1 MEEVLEGIADN
12 VATLVLAMSQTDKAF
27 GNIVPGAELIRSAV
41 MGMCEAAKVTAR
53 SQAIQVDAKQVLE
66 TTAVQLAE
74 VANRL
79 VEQATRGRDNPTVR
93 MDAQKEAIKAAK
105 DVLQKVVLLVM
116 LEDQMNISTFVTSAK
131 RAIDVVRRINAVE
144 TPQQLALILPEST
157 AHQQDFM
164 KRARRRMELTKAGDS
179 HDEMQAAI
187 DALTSGVPKHLM
199 TAQTMV
205 VTPSE
210 QTRRETEVAGQ
221 EIIAAIDRLIT
232 ITKDV
237 FARNAKFIGAAFAF
251 RVATPTTSR
260 EDDVARYATELRR
273 AAERLMPSVVSG
285 QDPTQAARHFIT
297 AANSLLTAARHVALE
312 TNDPIRRKM
321 VERCAEDVSDLMPR
335 VVAAIKPV
343 ADNPQDA
350 AAVAELRL
358 LTAQARDA
366 DDMLHTASVA
376 PSETTVAAAAALV
389 GRNMTEL
396 RRAIEQH
403 DAVKAKAELRQ
414 IERNYDRFLA
424 LAAAYADSISDPEV
438 REAARVAVEQL
449 RVLRPRLVAAA
460 QACIFDPT
468 NPAALHALD
477 DVLQQVQQA
486 MLVLTPPH
494 AQAAACASIVAH
506 EVEALLTA
514 VHEKASGYQ
523 QEAVEHAKLAA
534 TAMQQ
539 LLAHAAKTLETVRDP
554 QRRAQIET
562 AIARCKELLPK
573 LVEATR
579 DALRNPG
586 SREAMAALEAIG
598 AQAKEA
604 SADLAALLRPTT
616 EELAAVEAERTRIK
630 LERAHAQEEAAAE
643 AEHKRIAA
651 MTAAAQEAE
660 ARHKAEELAKQ
671 KAEAERRSEEE
682 RARAARLVTE
692 GPRDARIY
700 AAAEQ
705 MSMNVPQP
713 QTLGEGTPLQRL
725 AAFGHEIASM
735 MAQLSMHAEQ
745 GNKQGMV
752 QVSRKIAASVGDILK
767 LSQTIAT
774 KCGDARLR
782 ADVLNYA
789 QACQNYAVQLKIVSA
804 VKAASDE
811 DDPTVRDQ
819 LVAAATGLAASI
831 VNTVNAC
838 QSASLHRS
846 VRTAR

>member
-1 MEEVLEGIADN
+1 
-12 VATLVLAMSQTDKAF
+12 
-27 GNIVPGAELIRSAV
+27 
-41 MGMCEAAKVTAR
+41 MCEAAKVTAR
-53 SQAIQVDAKQVLE
+53 SPAIQPDAKQVLE

-79 VEQATRGRDNPTVR
+79 VEQATRGRDNPAVR
-93 MDAQKEAIKAAK
+93 MEAQKEAIKAAK

-116 LEDQMNISTFVTSAK
+116 LEDQMNIGMFVTSAK

-144 TPQQLALILPEST
+144 TPQQLALVLPEST
-157 AHQQDFM
+157 AHHQDFM
-164 KRARRRMELTKAGDS
+164 KRARRRTELTKAGDA

-187 DALTSGVPKHLM
+187 DALTAGVPRHLM
-199 TAQTMV
+199 AAQTMV

-210 QTRRETEVAGQ
+210 QTRRETEAAGQ
-221 EIIAAIDRLIT
+221 EVIAAIDRLIA

-251 RVATPTTSR
+251 RVAAPTTSR
-260 EDDVARYATELRR
+260 EDDVARHAAELRR
-273 AAERLMPSVVSG
+273 AAERLVPSILSG

-297 AANSLLTAARHVALE
+297 TANSLLTAARHVALE
-312 TNDPIRRKM
+312 TNDPVRRKM
-321 VERCAEDVSDLMPR
+321 IERCAEDVSDLMPR
-335 VVAAIKPV
+335 VVAAVKPV

-358 LTAQARDA
+358 LTTQARDA
-366 DDMLHTASVA
+366 DDMLHTASIA
-376 PSETTVAAAAALV
+376 PNETTVAAAAALV
-389 GRNMTEL
+389 GRNMSEL

-403 DAVKAKAELRQ
+403 DPAKAKAELRQ
-414 IERNYDRFLA
+414 LERNYDRFLA
-424 LAAAYADSISDPEV
+424 LAAAYADSISDPEA

-449 RVLRPRLVAAA
+449 RALRPKLVAAA
-460 QACIFDPT
+460 QACIADPA
-468 NPAALHALD
+468 NADALRALD
-477 DVLQQVQQA
+477 DILQQVQQA
-486 MLVLTPPH
+486 VTVLTPPH
-494 AQAAACASIVAH
+494 AQAAACATTVAH
-506 EVEALLTA
+506 EVDALLTA
-514 VHEKASGYQ
+514 VREKASGYQ
-523 QEAVEHAKLAA
+523 QEVVEHAKLAA

-539 LLAHAAKTLETVRDP
+539 LLAHAAKTLESVRDP
-554 QRRAQIET
+554 QRRAQIE
-562 AIARCKELLPK
+562 AAVARCKELLPR

-579 DALRNPG
+579 DVLRNPD
-586 SREAMAALEAIG
+586 SREAMAALETVG

-604 SADLAALLRPTT
+604 SADLAALLRPTA
-616 EELAAVEAERTRIK
+616 EELAAAEAERARIK
-630 LERAHAQEEAAAE
+630 LERARAEEEAAAE
-643 AEHKRIAA
+643 AERKRIAA

-660 ARHKAEELAKQ
+660 AKRKAEELARQ
-671 KAEAERRSEEE
+671 KAEAERKAEEE

-705 MSMNVPQP
+705 METNVPQP
-713 QTLGEGTPLQRL
+713 QTLGEGTPLQKL
-725 AAFGHEIASM
+725 AVFGHDIAAL

-745 GNKQGMV
+745 GNKQGMI
-752 QVSRKIAASVGDILK
+752 QISRKIAAAVGDILK
-767 LSQTIAT
+767 LSQTIAS

-789 QACQNYAVQLKIVSA
+789 QACQNYSVQLKIVSA

-838 QSASLHRS
+838 QSASLHKS
-846 VRTAR
+846 VRTAK